1 MLRVMV
7 TYCVIEIL
15 ILVAEMLI
23 LVKWHVLGN
32 CLIKLLILSIEL
44 LMRAESQYNDNGGFI
59 QCYFV
64 GFNGNISNGL
74 ILNANLVIVL
84 LPWH

>member
-1 MLRVMV
+1 MV
-7 TYCVIEIL
+7 TMLNCTNIIVLICHVKGDGYFCVIEIL

-59 QCYFV
+59 QCY
-64 GFNGNISNGL
+64 
-74 ILNANLVIVL
+74 
-84 LPWH
+84 

>member
-7 TYCVIEIL
+7 TYCVIELL

-32 CLIKLLILSIEL
+32 CLINLLILSIEM
-44 LMRAESQYNDNGGFI
+44 LMRAESQSNDNGGFI
-59 QCYFV
+59 QCY
-64 GFNGNISNGL
+64 
-74 ILNANLVIVL
+74 
-84 LPWH
+84 